1 MTARIL
7 DGRRISREVLA
18 EVGEQV
24 RALRGR
30 GVVPRLAVVL
40 VGDDPA
46 SAVYVRNKGRRAAEV
61 GIETVDVRLPAR
73 TSRADLDARIADLA
87 QDPSVH
93 GILVQLPLPDHLDA
107 RAILEAI
114 PPAKDVD
121 GFHPDNV
128 GRLVLGTPRLV
139 PCTPAGCMIL
149 LERAGIDLAGKRA
162 VVVGRSNIVGKPMAH
177 LLLAADATVTVA
189 HSRTRDLAGVV
200 GEADVVVAAAGRPGL
215 VRGAWIREGAVVLD
229 VGINRVDGKLVGDVE
244 FEAAR
249 ERASWITP
257 VPGGVGPM
265 TIACLM
271 RNVVLAAEASA

>member
-24 RALRGR
+24 RVLRGR